1 MNKNI
6 SLLSTIFTLATLPA
20 FCADHWLKVGE
31 NVEIDIQMAKR
42 DKEAKWRIGKICEIN
57 KKANC
62 YIIEMPDKSKKKIIN
77 NPKWIKAASPA
88 VLQSLTEPAEI
99 KPLDAE
105 KKGKESG
112 SGETMKTVAPTDSLE
127 TTDSKSK

>member
-1 MNKNI
+1 MNKNLT
-6 SLLSTIFTLATLPA
+6 LLSTIFTLSTLPCL
-20 FCADHWLKVGE
+20 CADHWLKVGD
-31 NVEIDIQMAKR
+31 NVEIDIQMAK
-42 DKEAKWRIGKICEIN
+42 KENQAKWRIGKICDIN

-62 YIIEMPDKSKKKIIN
+62 YIIEMPDKSKKRITN
-77 NPKWIKAASPA
+77 NARWIKAASPS

-112 SGETMKTVAPTDSLE
+112 SDSLK